1 MKFALVNGHLL
12 LSAEKICLRRSDH
25 AWTNVRNVQTS
36 ASRDLKCVSKEGPLS
51 AKPLTRSHVRK
62 EGDCRLSA
70 SVSLSRQASQGGG
83 PSASGWLADR
93 SGLGCGIVHDT

>member
-62 EGDCRLSA
+62 EGVSGKSAVNLEYQKADICLSGA
-70 SVSLSRQASQGGG
+70 
-83 PSASGWLADR
+83 
-93 SGLGCGIVHDT
+93 